1 MAKLIKREETRLLWS
16 DEQGDV
22 RKKNKGDRK
31 SKEVSINPCKIDLK
45 IQLEKKQRGGKT
57 VSVIMPLP
65 YNPKYFQKLTKDL
78 KKLCG
83 TGGSYK
89 ESSIEIQG
97 DQRDKLKTYLE
108 NLGFNIKLAGG

>member
-1 MAKLIKREETRLLWS
+1 MAKLIKREETNLLWS
-16 DEQGDV
+16 DEEGDL
-22 RKKNKGDRK
+22 RKKKKKGKTND
-31 SKEVSINPCKIDLK
+31 EIVPNQIDLK
-45 IQLEKKQRGGKT
+45 IQLEKNKRGGKT

-97 DQRDKLKTYLE
+97 DQREKIKTHLE
-108 NLGFNIKLAGG
+108 GIGFNVKLSGG

>member
-1 MAKLIKREETRLLWS
+1 MAKLIKREETNLLWS
-16 DEQGDV
+16 DEEGDL
-22 RKKNKGDRK
+22 RKKQGKGKQALD
-31 SKEVSINPCKIDLK
+31 INPSEIDLK
-45 IQLEKKQRGGKT
+45 IQLEKNKRGGKI

-65 YNPKYFQKLTKDL
+65 FNPKYFQKLTKEL

-97 DQRDKLKTYLE
+97 DHRDKLKLHLE
-108 NLGFNIKLAGG
+108 NLGFKVKLSGG